1 MDDDTLLGLFKTML
15 LIRRFEERLQ
25 AMSQTPQAP
34 PGMVIL
40 CNGQEAVAAGACA
53 ALLPD
58 DVIVSNHRSH
68 GHLLARGA
76 SPNLLMA
83 EIFGRATGYNRGK
96 SGTLH
101 IAVPEV
107 NALCTTTVVGG
118 GIPIAAGIAFAMQY
132 EQSGRACVCFFGEGA
147 SNEGSFHE
155 AANLSA
161 VWDLPIVFV
170 CETNQYAGAQRFE
183 ERFKIKNVAD
193 RAAAYGMPGVIV
205 DGNDVTAVF
214 EATRQALERARAGSG
229 PTLIECK
236 TYRLLGHGTHDHQLY
251 VPTDELDYWRAREP
265 ITRLLTTLESR
276 GVLRETA
283 LSRMDAEI
291 GSTVDE
297 AVRFAQDSPWPA
309 PHEALEDV
317 CE

>member
-1 MDDDTLLGLFKTML
+1 MDDQILLELFRTML

-25 AMSQTPQAP
+25 TMSQTPQGP

-40 CNGQEAVAAGACA
+40 CNGQEAIAAGACA
-53 ALLPD
+53 ALHPD

-76 SPNLLMA
+76 SPNRLMA
-83 EIFGRATGYNRGK
+83 EIFGRSTGYNKGK

-132 EQSGRACVCFFGEGA
+132 EQSDCVCVCFFGEGA

-155 AANLSA
+155 SANLAA

-170 CETNQYAGAQRFE
+170 CETNQYAGAQRFADQFRIE
-183 ERFKIKNVAD
+183 NVAD
-193 RAAAYGMPGVIV
+193 RAAAYGMPGVVV
-205 DGNDVTAVF
+205 DGNDVAAVF
-214 EATRQALERARAGSG
+214 EATRQAVDRARTGSG
-229 PTLIECK
+229 PTLLECK

-251 VPTDELDYWRAREP
+251 VPNDELDYWRAREP
-265 ITRLLTTLESR
+265 LKQLLATLESR
-276 GVLRETA
+276 GVLREPA
-283 LSRMDAEI
+283 FAQMNAEI
-291 GSTVDE
+291 EATVDE
-297 AVRFAQDSPWPA
+297 AVRFAQDSPWPD
-309 PHEALEDV
+309 PHDALEDV